1 MEIKEVDDRAE
12 LLRYTNNIPLLG
24 KLVNHQPLWS
34 TNPKL
39 KSFSLEKVSAPDQRR
54 IQEALVVKD
63 LLNVLIGLEG
73 TYIRYFNDYE
83 PSDPETLIE
92 FKIAKKMDPSF
103 KTFSRRIV
111 RYGKQYMILTKAYE
125 IWSDASFGM
134 VLQRFGYEIRMFLEN
149 VYLKILVERLERDFN
164 KVPNFSIRELEQ
176 TMNETEVTK
185 QMDLLYYIYEEI
197 CKEIEERRT
206 NQSSQDDFNNF
217 MDNMKNESSLH
228 LRLMVAF
235 DTTVYPVPKGGAIF
249 KIFQLK
255 ILENLGDRSSV
266 MFLKK
271 LLNNVSQDYCTM
283 LYEWLT
289 QGSLND
295 PYQEFMTYDDLEGKT
310 EDIFD
315 ARDRAWDT
323 QYFIRKDVLLRD
335 CNSEEDKNLLFKMLR
350 TGILLKVVRTSL
362 QIPKISSNNSDTTIQ
377 EIHDFAELMEGTNL
391 ELYVEKCYNRANKI
405 FLKLFFEG
413 YDLVN
418 VSKQLQKIFLGYQYS
433 HNVSKFL
440 AKNMGELTKHYRHN
454 NTANDDKLLQNFEL
468 DRQSEHPTNLMRQLL
483 TAQFDTEALP
493 QVLSHYLQIY
503 PEIPE
508 NNSINDNSDPL
519 MQASNF
525 KNMNAILFDELSKG
539 RTGTYYGPAPELY
552 VPRSAI
558 YHLKFDINIPY
569 PLNII
574 ISRTCMIKYQ
584 IISRYQ
590 LVLQYHSRLLD
601 DTWIDLNKTYSW
613 KYRGYSSTVK
623 RGIIRTTRLLHGK
636 MNHFIKAVMEYFN
649 QNVIDKEV
657 HKLEKS
663 YKNPTLAVDIQN
675 ELEGGLTNIMTN
687 RCLSDLIPS
696 QLQIFDIMYKFCKFI
711 KSMKAKLC
719 QLDPVLYQKHRD
731 TMMKFTNEDYR
742 TTNDDDQED
751 VGYQEDTA
759 LELIQKLIEYIS
771 NASKHFDKC
780 LQGFVQKLNAEKFD
794 FYDSSS
800 VDAAGIERILFSIT
814 PSHSAPASSQK

>member
-39 KSFSLEKVSAPDQRR
+39 KSFSLEKLSAPDQRR

-83 PSDPETLIE
+83 PNNPETPVE
-92 FKIAKKMDPSF
+92 FKIARKMDPSF

-125 IWSDASFGM
+125 TWSDASFGM
-134 VLQRFGYEIRMFLEN
+134 VLQRFGYEVRKFLED

-164 KVPNFSIRELEQ
+164 KVPYFSIRELEQ
-176 TMNETEVTK
+176 IINETEVTK
-185 QMDLLYYIYEEI
+185 QMELLYNIYEEI

-228 LRLMVAF
+228 LRLIVAF
-235 DTTVYPVPKGGAIF
+235 DTTVYPVPKGGAIL
-249 KIFQLK
+249 KIFQQK

-266 MFLKK
+266 VFLKK
-271 LLNNVSQDYCTM
+271 LLNNISQDYCTM

-289 QGSLND
+289 QGLLND

-310 EDIFD
+310 DNIFD

-323 QYFIRKDVLLRD
+323 QYYIRKDVLLRD
-335 CNSEEDKNLLFKMLR
+335 CDSEEDKNLLFKILR
-350 TGILLKVVRTSL
+350 TGILLKVVRASL
-362 QIPKISSNNSDTTIQ
+362 QIPTIPSNSSDIVIK
-377 EIHDFAELMEGTNL
+377 EIRDFAELMEGTNL
-391 ELYVEKCYNRANKI
+391 ELYVDECYNRANEI
-405 FLKLFFEG
+405 FLKLFFQG
-413 YDLVN
+413 YDLVT
-418 VSKQLQKIFLGYQYS
+418 VLKQLQKIFLGYQYG
-433 HNVSKFL
+433 HNILKFVT
-440 AKNMGELTKHYRHN
+440 KNMGELTKHYKN
-454 NTANDDKLLQNFEL
+454 NNGASHDKLQQNFEL
-468 DRQSEHPTNLMRQLL
+468 DRQSQRPNNLMRQLL
-483 TAQFDTEALP
+483 TVQFDAEALP

-503 PEIPE
+503 PKIPE
-508 NNSINDNSDPL
+508 NNSIRDDSDPL
-519 MQASNF
+519 MQANNF

-539 RTGTYYGPAPELY
+539 RTGANYGPNPELY
-552 VPRSAI
+552 MPRSAI
-558 YHLKFDINIPY
+558 YHMRFDINIPY

-601 DTWIDLNKTYSW
+601 DTWMDLKKNYSW
-613 KYRGYSSTVK
+613 KYRGYSRTVK
-623 RGIIRTTRLLHGK
+623 RGIIRTTRVLHGK
-636 MNHFIKAVMEYFN
+636 MNHFIKALMEYFN

-657 HKLEKS
+657 KLLEKC

-687 RCLSDLIPS
+687 RCLSDLIPL
-696 QLQIFDIMYKFCKFI
+696 QLQIFDVIYKFCKFI

-719 QLDPVLYQKHRD
+719 HLDPILYEKHKNL
-731 TMMKFTNEDYR
+731 MIKSLNEEHPAS
-742 TTNDDDQED
+742 NDGRENG
-751 VGYQEDTA
+751 GYQEDAA
-759 LELIQKLIEYIS
+759 LELIQKLVEYIS
-771 NASKHFDKC
+771 NASKNFDKC
-780 LQGFVQKLNAEKFD
+780 LISFVEELNTENFD

-800 VDAAGIERILFSIT
+800 ADAAGIERVLFSIT
-814 PSHSAPASSQK
+814 PFHSAPASSRK

>member
-12 LLRYTNNIPLLG
+12 LLGYTNNIPLLG

-39 KSFSLEKVSAPDQRR
+39 KSFSLEKLSAPDQRR

-73 TYIRYFNDYE
+73 TYIRYFNEYE

-125 IWSDASFGM
+125 TWSDATFGM
-134 VLQRFGYEIRMFLEN
+134 VLQRFGYEIRKFLED

-176 TMNETEVTK
+176 IINETEVTK
-185 QMDLLYYIYEEI
+185 QMELLYNIYEEV

-206 NQSSQDDFNNF
+206 NHSSQDDFNNF

-235 DTTVYPVPKGGAIF
+235 DTTIYPVPKGGVII
-249 KIFQLK
+249 KIFQQK
-255 ILENLGDRSSV
+255 ILENMGDRSNV
-266 MFLKK
+266 VFLKK
-271 LLNNVSQDYCTM
+271 LLNNISQDYCTM

-295 PYQEFMTYDDLEGKT
+295 PYQEFMIYDDLEGKT
-310 EDIFD
+310 DNIFD

-335 CNSEEDKNLLFKMLR
+335 CDSQEDKNLLFKILR
-350 TGILLKVVRTSL
+350 TGILLKVVRASL
-362 QIPKISSNNSDTTIQ
+362 QISTIPPNNGDAPIQ
-377 EIHDFAELMEGTNL
+377 EIQDFAELMEGTNF

-405 FLKLFFEG
+405 FLKLFFQG

-418 VSKQLQKIFLGYQYS
+418 VSKQLQKIFFGYQYG
-433 HNVSKFL
+433 HNVLKFL
-440 AKNMGELTKHYRHN
+440 NKNMGELTKHYRN
-454 NTANDDKLLQNFEL
+454 INSANHDKLVQNFEL
-468 DRQSEHPTNLMRQLL
+468 DRQSEHPNNLMRQLL
-483 TAQFDTEALP
+483 TIQLDREALP

-503 PEIPE
+503 PELPE
-508 NNSINDNSDPL
+508 NYSMTDDSDPL
-519 MQASNF
+519 MQANNF
-525 KNMNAILFDELSKG
+525 KNMNAILFDELSKRG
-539 RTGTYYGPAPELY
+539 TGAGHEPNPELDMS
-552 VPRSAI
+552 RSVI
-558 YHLKFDINIPY
+558 YHLKFDVNIPY

-601 DTWIDLNKTYSW
+601 DTWMDLNKNYIW
-613 KYRGYSSTVK
+613 KYRGYSSSVK
-623 RGIIRTTRLLHGK
+623 RGIIRTTRVLHGK
-636 MNHFIKAVMEYFN
+636 MNHFIKAIMEYFN

-657 HKLEKS
+657 QTLEKS
-663 YKNPTLAVDIQN
+663 YNSPTLAVDIQN
-675 ELEGGLTNIMTN
+675 DLEGGLTNIMTN
-687 RCLSDLIPS
+687 RCLSDLIPL
-696 QLQIFDIMYKFCKFI
+696 QLQIFDIVYKFCKFI
-711 KSMKAKLC
+711 KSIRTKLC
-719 QLDPVLYQKHRD
+719 QLDPVLYEKHRNA
-731 TMMKFTNEDYR
+731 TIKSPNEEYR
-742 TTNDDDQED
+742 TYNDDQED
-751 VGYQEDTA
+751 AGYQEDTA
-759 LELIQKLIEYIS
+759 LELIQRLMDYII
-771 NASKHFDKC
+771 NASKNFDQC
-780 LQGFVQKLNAEKFD
+780 LMGFARELNTQKFD

-800 VDAAGIERILFSIT
+800 ADAAGIERILFSIT
-814 PSHSAPASSQK
+814 PSHSPPASSQK

>member
-39 KSFSLEKVSAPDQRR
+39 KSFSLEKISAPDQRR
-54 IQEALVVKD
+54 VQEALVVKD

-83 PSDPETLIE
+83 PSDPETPIE

-111 RYGKQYMILTKAYE
+111 RYGKQYMILTRAYE
-125 IWSDASFGM
+125 KWSDTSFGM
-134 VLQRFGYEIRMFLEN
+134 VLQRFAYEIRRFLED
-149 VYLKILVERLERDFN
+149 VYLKTLVERLERDFN

-176 TMNETEVTK
+176 IINETEVNK
-185 QMDLLYYIYEEI
+185 QMELLYNIYEEI
-197 CKEIEERRT
+197 CREIEERRT
-206 NQSSQDDFNNF
+206 NQSSQEDFNNF
-217 MDNMKNESSLH
+217 MDSMKNESSLH

-235 DTTVYPVPKGGAIF
+235 DTTVYPVPKGGAIL
-249 KIFQLK
+249 KIFQQK

-271 LLNNVSQDYCTM
+271 LLNNISQDYCTM

-289 QGSLND
+289 QGILND

-310 EDIFD
+310 DNIFD

-335 CNSEEDKNLLFKMLR
+335 CDSEEDKNLLFKMLR
-350 TGILLKVVRTSL
+350 TGILLKVVRASL
-362 QIPKISSNNSDTTIQ
+362 QIPTIPSNSSDITIQ
-377 EIHDFAELMEGTNL
+377 EINDFADLMEGSNL
-391 ELYVEKCYNRANKI
+391 ELYVDKCYSRANEI
-405 FLKLFFEG
+405 FLKLFFQG
-413 YDLVN
+413 YDLIN
-418 VSKQLQKIFLGYQYS
+418 VLKHLQQIFLGYQS
-433 HNVSKFL
+433 GHNVLKFL
-440 AKNMGELTKHYRHN
+440 TKNMGELTKHYRNDN
-454 NTANDDKLLQNFEL
+454 NANYDKLLQNFEL
-468 DRQSEHPTNLMRQLL
+468 ERQSENPNNLMRQLL
-483 TAQFDTEALP
+483 MIQFDTETLP

-503 PEIPE
+503 PEVPE
-508 NNSINDNSDPL
+508 NNSANDDSDPL
-519 MQASNF
+519 MHANNF
-525 KNMNAILFDELSKG
+525 KNMNAILFDELSKE
-539 RTGTYYGPAPELY
+539 RTGAYHGSNPELY
-552 VPRSAI
+552 TPKSAI

-584 IISRYQ
+584 IILRYQ

-601 DTWIDLNKTYSW
+601 ETWMDLNKTPSW
-613 KYRGYSSTVK
+613 KYRGYSHTVK
-623 RGIIRTTRLLHGK
+623 RRIVRATRVLHAK
-636 MNHFIKAVMEYFN
+636 MNHFIKTIMEYFN

-657 HKLEKS
+657 YSLEKC
-663 YKNPTLAVDIQN
+663 YRNPTLAVAIQN

-687 RCLSDLIPS
+687 RCLSDLIPL
-696 QLQIFDIMYKFCKFI
+696 QLQIFDIVYKFCKFI
-711 KSMKAKLC
+711 KSMRAKLC
-719 QLDPVLYQKHRD
+719 QLDPVLYEKHKSG
-731 TMMKFTNEDYR
+731 MMKTLNEGYR
-742 TTNDDDQED
+742 TNNGGQED
-751 VGYQEDTA
+751 VGYQEDAA

-771 NASKHFDKC
+771 NASSIFRKC
-780 LQGFVQKLNAEKFD
+780 LINFTQELSTEKFD

-800 VDAAGIERILFSIT
+800 VDAAGIERVLYSIV
-814 PSHSAPASSQK
+814 PPRSASASSQR